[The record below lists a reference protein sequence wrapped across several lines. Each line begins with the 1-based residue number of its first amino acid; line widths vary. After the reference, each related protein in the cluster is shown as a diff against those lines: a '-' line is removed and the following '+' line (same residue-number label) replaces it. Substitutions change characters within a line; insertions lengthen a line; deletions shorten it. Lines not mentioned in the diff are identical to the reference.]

1 MDALPLFDNP
11 TNTNLFYIDS
21 PFYLFKQ
28 VYSFFSFGGQ
38 VRSRSI
44 ISHKRYGDC
53 IISFCIKYKIP
64 LI

>member
-21 PFYLFKQ
+21 PIYLFKQ

-44 ISHKRYGDC
+44 ISQKGMGTVLLA
-53 IISFCIKYKIP
+53 FV
-64 LI
+64 